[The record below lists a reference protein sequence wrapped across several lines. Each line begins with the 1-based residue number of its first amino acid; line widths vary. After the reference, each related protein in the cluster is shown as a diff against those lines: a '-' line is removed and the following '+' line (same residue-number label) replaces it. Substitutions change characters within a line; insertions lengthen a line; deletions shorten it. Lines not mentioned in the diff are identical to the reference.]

1 VNAIDGLTASSR
13 TPMTELLPVFEAAED
28 PNDVGE
34 LFDLYMGMIES
45 ITPQISAMRGSAK
58 RWIAASKR
66 RELSAEQIL
75 GFEST
80 PFLVKR
86 IYDFFFRSDLY
97 GFWKNSD
104 PIVLSSGSF
113 HGDSFGIPEAL
124 SNCIEY
130 ALSKKWYGY
139 CDSLGLTSTR
149 SALASLESIRLGRPC
164 GPDEVVVTMGATL
177 ALSSIADYISSAFRD
192 GSDYALTCTPAYPP
206 LVAAVSSRMRL
217 EMVPA
222 TTEGAE
228 VEIGELLDR
237 ARSNPPKIVMLQ
249 TVVNPWGLRVR
260 RDQIEELIRIVG
272 SNGFVILDECHETFG
287 PDASAV
293 VPGAHENVI
302 RLRSLSKRWGV
313 PGLRTGWV
321 VCSAEFAK
329 DYYSHISM
337 TYSSPPSVFSLFLE
351 MFAALEAA
359 MVTGSRDLGMLSD
372 IISSQ
377 YDMSLP
383 LLRRALDDYLDVAD
397 RFKAQVIGRRTEASE
412 RLGAAGCEVIV
423 PDYSINL
430 LAKIGELRG
439 YETYRRLI
447 QETGVSLYP
456 GIMSYSSGPGVM
468 RVSPCIPEGD
478 LEKGLTRIE
487 SWIATGGITS

>member
-1 VNAIDGLTASSR
+1 
-13 TPMTELLPVFEAAED
+13 
-28 PNDVGE
+28 
-34 LFDLYMGMIES
+34 
-45 ITPQISAMRGSAK
+45 
-58 RWIAASKR
+58 
-66 RELSAEQIL
+66 
-75 GFEST
+75 
-80 PFLVKR
+80 
-86 IYDFFFRSDLY
+86 
-97 GFWKNSD
+97 
-104 PIVLSSGSF
+104 
-113 HGDSFGIPEAL
+113 
-124 SNCIEY
+124 
-130 ALSKKWYGY
+130 
-139 CDSLGLTSTR
+139 
-149 SALASLESIRLGRPC
+149 
-164 GPDEVVVTMGATL
+164 
-177 ALSSIADYISSAFRD
+177 
-192 GSDYALTCTPAYPP
+192 
-206 LVAAVSSRMRL
+206 
-217 EMVPA
+217 
-222 TTEGAE
+222 
-228 VEIGELLDR
+228 
-237 ARSNPPKIVMLQ
+237 
-249 TVVNPWGLRVR
+249 
-260 RDQIEELIRIVG
+260 
-272 SNGFVILDECHETFG
+272 
-287 PDASAV
+287 
-293 VPGAHENVI
+293 
-302 RLRSLSKRWGV
+302 
-313 PGLRTGWV
+313 
-321 VCSAEFAK
+321 
-329 DYYSHISM
+329 M